1 MERDPRDGEAKKAS
15 PVYSPSDSEI
25 DDVLWATHGINPR
38 RQKSA
43 RIAKASDSSPVH
55 SPLDSVIDDLLWTTY
70 GINPRRQMVVPVYK
84 PLTKDDLQSMS
95 LEELKAAQARSVKR
109 SDNLH
114 AKMEMGMQYKE
125 EHAEAKH
132 GQEDFRK
139 RLAKHF
145 TAQSAKKQK
154 QAEK

>member
-1 MERDPRDGEAKKAS
+1 MERDPRGGEAKKAS
-15 PVYSPSDSEI
+15 PVHSPSDS
-25 DDVLWATHGINPR
+25 VIN
-38 RQKSA
+38 K
-43 RIAKASDSSPVH
+43 
-55 SPLDSVIDDLLWTTY
+55 LLWTTY

-95 LEELKAAQARSVKR
+95 IQELKAAQARSVKR

-125 EHAEAKH
+125 EHAEAQH
-132 GQEDFRK
+132 DQEELRK

-145 TAQSAKKQK
+145 TAKSAKKQK
-154 QAEK
+154 PAEK